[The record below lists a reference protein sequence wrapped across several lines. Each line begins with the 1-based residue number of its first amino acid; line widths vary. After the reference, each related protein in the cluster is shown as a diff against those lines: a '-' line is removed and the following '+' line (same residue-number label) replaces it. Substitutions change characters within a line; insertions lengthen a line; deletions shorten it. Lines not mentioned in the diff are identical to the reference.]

1 MTTSHN
7 QRDAARRGDRTQG
20 DTDDRAPLAVVGSQI
35 SQDEEL
41 FGRAF
46 DPWVVK
52 RFMAYL
58 APYRAQ
64 LLIGLG
70 CVLAFT
76 LTQLTLP
83 LLVRATIDHALAGGA
98 NDLSLLQIFVGAFLG
113 VVVLNYTAN
122 HFMETLIGRTAQ
134 RLLFD
139 LRRAMYAHLQIVSL
153 SFMDRTEVGRLMSR
167 LQGDVYAL
175 QEFLESSI
183 FAIGDLV
190 LLVGI
195 VIVLL
200 SLNPALGGL
209 TLSVLPLLFLVR
221 IVWLPLARKAF
232 MRAREA
238 SSTTNAALAENV
250 HGIRAIQEL
259 RREAVNFDLFEEKAR
274 ENLEAHLAASRYTN
288 VMVPIVDALTGSAMA
303 IVILIGGS
311 MVLDSSL
318 DVGVMVAFLFY
329 VQRFFDPIRS
339 LTLQYSIMQRAMAAG
354 QRIFEVMDVDVE
366 VEDAPDAEDPMEID
380 GAIEFR
386 DVTFGYVPGHPILKN
401 ITFQVKPGETV
412 ALVGPTGSGKTST
425 TALVHRFYDV
435 WEGEVLVGGRDVR
448 SVTQD
453 NLGRHIA
460 MVLQEP
466 FLFSATIA
474 ENIRYAKT
482 DATHAQV
489 VDAATA
495 VGAHEF
501 IERLEHGYE
510 TMLDQRGSNLSLGQR
525 QLISFARA
533 LLADA
538 KILVLDEATASI
550 DSYTELEIQR
560 ALARLLK
567 DRTAM
572 VIAHRLATIRGADR
586 IIVLEGGE
594 IVEQG
599 SHDDLM
605 ASGGLY
611 ARLYRMNYASFDD
624 IPADEVAKVIA
635 GGERET

>member
-1 MTTSHN
+1 MTTAQN
-7 QRDAARRGDRTQG
+7 QQDAARRGRAEEDRP
-20 DTDDRAPLAVVGSQI
+20 PLAVVGSQI

-52 RFMAYL
+52 RFMTYL
-58 APYRAQ
+58 TPYRRQ

-83 LLVRATIDHALAGGA
+83 LLVRATIDHALADGA
-98 NDLSLLQIFVGAFLG
+98 SDLSLLQIFVGAFLG
-113 VVVLNYTAN
+113 VVVLNYAAN

-139 LRRAMYAHLQIVSL
+139 LRRAMYAHLQVVSL

-200 SLNPALGGL
+200 SLDPVLGGL

-274 ENLEAHLAASRYTN
+274 ENLNAHLAASRYTN
-288 VMVPIVDALTGSAMA
+288 VMVPIVDTLTGSAMA

-311 MVLDSSL
+311 MVLDNTL

-354 QRIFEVMDVDVE
+354 QRIFEVMDVEVE
-366 VEDAPDAEDPMEID
+366 VEDAPDAEDPAEID

-386 DVTFGYVPGHPILKN
+386 NVTFGYEAGNPILRN
-401 ITFQVKPGETV
+401 ITFKVNPGETV

-435 WEGEVLVGGRDVR
+435 WEGQVLVGGRDVR

-453 NLGRHIA
+453 SLGRHIA

-466 FLFSATIA
+466 FLFSATIE

-482 DATHAQV
+482 GATRAQV
-489 VDAATA
+489 EDAAKA
-495 VGAHEF
+495 VGAHDF
-501 IERLEHGYE
+501 IMRLENGYE

-525 QLISFARA
+525 QLVSFARA
-533 LLADA
+533 LLADS

-567 DRTAM
+567 GRTAM

-599 SHDDLM
+599 SHDQLM

-624 IPADEVAKVIA
+624 IPADEVAKAIA
-635 GGERET
+635 SGERET

>member
-1 MTTSHN
+1 MTTAQN
-7 QRDAARRGDRTQG
+7 QRDAARRLEDERP
-20 DTDDRAPLAVVGSQI
+20 PLAVVGSQI
-35 SQDEEL
+35 SQDKEL

-52 RFMAYL
+52 RFMSYL
-58 APYRAQ
+58 APYRRA

-83 LLVRATIDHALAGGA
+83 LLVRAAIDNALVDGA
-98 NDLSLLQIFVGAFLG
+98 ADLDLLGAFVAIFLG
-113 VVVLNYTAN
+113 VVVMNYSAN
-122 HFMETLIGRTAQ
+122 HFMETLIGSTAQ

-139 LRRAMYAHLQIVSL
+139 LRRAMYAHLQVVSL

-195 VIVLL
+195 IIVLL
-200 SLNPALGGL
+200 TLDPILGAL

-221 IVWLPLARKAF
+221 IIWLPMARKAF
-232 MRAREA
+232 LRAREA

-259 RREAVNFDLFEEKAR
+259 RRETVNFDLFEVKAR
-274 ENLEAHLAASRYTN
+274 ENLNAHLMASRFTN
-288 VMVPIVDALTGSAMA
+288 VMVLIVDTLTGSAMA
-303 IVILIGGS
+303 IVILVGGS
-311 MVLDSSL
+311 MVLDAEL
-318 DVGVMVAFLFY
+318 DIGVMVAFLFY

-354 QRIFEVMDVDVE
+354 QRIFEVMDVEVD
-366 VEDAPDAEDPMEID
+366 VEDAPDATDPAEID

-386 DVTFGYVPGHPILKN
+386 NVTFGYVADTPVLKN
-401 ITFQVKPGETV
+401 ITFKVEPGETV

-435 WEGEVLVGGRDVR
+435 WDGEVLVGGRDVR
-448 SVTQD
+448 TVTQD
-453 NLGRHIA
+453 SLGRHIA

-466 FLFSATIA
+466 FLFSATIE

-482 DATHAQV
+482 DATRAQV
-489 VDAATA
+489 EEAAKA
-495 VGAHEF
+495 VGAHAF
-501 IERLEHGYE
+501 IGRLEDGYD
-510 TMLDQRGSNLSLGQR
+510 TMLDQRGANLSLGQR

-567 DRTAM
+567 GRTAM

-599 SHDDLM
+599 SHDQLM
-605 ASGGLY
+605 ASGWLY

-624 IPADEVAKVIA
+624 IPAEEIA
-635 GGERET
+635 TAIQAGDKET

>member
-1 MTTSHN
+1 MTTAHN
-7 QRDAARRGDRTQG
+7 QRDAARGSRSAQDRP
-20 DTDDRAPLAVVGSQI
+20 PLAVVGSQI

-46 DPWVVK
+46 DPWVIK
-52 RFMAYL
+52 RFMTYL
-58 APYRAQ
+58 APYRRQ

-83 LLVRATIDHALAGGA
+83 LLVRAAIDHALADGA
-98 NDLSLLQIFVGAFLG
+98 SDLSLLQIFVGAFFG
-113 VVVLNYTAN
+113 VVVLNYAAN

-139 LRRAMYAHLQIVSL
+139 LRRAMYAHLQVVSL

-195 VIVLL
+195 VVVLL
-200 SLNPALGGL
+200 SLDPALGGL

-259 RREAVNFDLFEEKAR
+259 RRESVNFDLFEEKAR
-274 ENLEAHLAASRYTN
+274 ENLNAHLAASRYTN
-288 VMVPIVDALTGSAMA
+288 VMVPIVDTLTGSAMA
-303 IVILIGGS
+303 IVILVGGS
-311 MVLDSSL
+311 MVLDSAL

-354 QRIFEVMDVDVE
+354 QRIFEVMDVEVE
-366 VEDAPDAEDPMEID
+366 VQDAPDAEDPKEID

-386 DVTFGYVPGHPILKN
+386 DVTFGYETGNPILRN
-401 ITFQVKPGETV
+401 ITFKVNPGETV

-435 WEGEVLVGGRDVR
+435 WDGQVLVGGRDVR

-453 NLGRHIA
+453 SLGRHIA

-466 FLFSATIA
+466 FLFSSTIE
-474 ENIRYAKT
+474 ENIRYART
-482 DATHAQV
+482 GATRAQV
-489 VDAATA
+489 EEAAIA
-495 VGAHEF
+495 VGAHDF
-501 IERLEHGYE
+501 IQRLEHGYD
-510 TMLDQRGSNLSLGQR
+510 TMLDQRGANLSLGQR

-599 SHDDLM
+599 SHAELM

-624 IPADEVAKVIA
+624 IPADEVAKAIA
-635 GGERET
+635 SGERET

>member
-1 MTTSHN
+1 MTATQN
-7 QRDAARRGDRTQG
+7 QQDTTRRDAGETERP
-20 DTDDRAPLAVVGSQI
+20 PLAVVGSQI

-58 APYRAQ
+58 APYKRQ

-83 LLVRATIDHALAGGA
+83 LLVRATIDHALADGA
-98 NDLSLLQIFVGAFLG
+98 NDLSLLQTFVIAFLG
-113 VVVLNYTAN
+113 VVVLNYAAN

-195 VIVLL
+195 VVVLL
-200 SLNPALGGL
+200 SLDPALGGL
-209 TLSVLPLLFLVR
+209 TLSVLPLLLLVR
-221 IVWLPLARKAF
+221 IIWLPLARKAF

-288 VMVPIVDALTGSAMA
+288 VMVPIVDTLTGSAMA
-303 IVILIGGS
+303 IVILVGGS
-311 MVLDSSL
+311 MVLDSTL

-354 QRIFEVMDVDVE
+354 QRIFEVMDVEVE
-366 VEDAPDAEDPMEID
+366 VQDAPDAEDPAEID

-386 DVTFGYVPGHPILKN
+386 DVTFGYEAGNPILRN
-401 ITFQVKPGETV
+401 ITFKVQPGETV

-435 WEGEVLVGGRDVR
+435 WEGQVMVGGRDVR

-453 NLGRHIA
+453 SLGRHIA

-466 FLFSATIA
+466 FLFSATIE

-482 DATHAQV
+482 GATRAQV
-489 VDAATA
+489 EDAATA

-501 IERLEHGYE
+501 IMRLENGYE

-599 SHDDLM
+599 SHDELM

-624 IPADEVAKVIA
+624 IPADEVAKAIA
-635 GGERET
+635 SGERET

>member
-1 MTTSHN
+1 MTTAQN
-7 QRDAARRGDRTQG
+7 QKDAARRGTEERP
-20 DTDDRAPLAVVGSQI
+20 PLAVVGSQI

-46 DPWVVK
+46 DAWVVK
-52 RFMAYL
+52 RFMVYL
-58 APYRAQ
+58 APYRRQ

-83 LLVRATIDHALAGGA
+83 LLVRATIDHALADGA
-98 NDLSLLQIFVGAFLG
+98 GDLDLLRTFVFAFLG

-122 HFMETLIGRTAQ
+122 HFMETMIGRTAQ

-139 LRRAMYAHLQIVSL
+139 LRQAMYAHLQVVSL

-195 VIVLL
+195 VVVLL
-200 SLNPALGGL
+200 SLDPALGGL
-209 TLSVLPLLFLVR
+209 TLSVLPLLLLVR
-221 IVWLPLARKAF
+221 IIWLPLARKAF

-259 RREAVNFDLFEEKAR
+259 RREGVNFDLFEEKAR
-274 ENLEAHLAASRYTN
+274 ENLNAHLHASRFTN
-288 VMVPIVDALTGSAMA
+288 VMVPIVDTLTGSAMA
-303 IVILIGGS
+303 IVILIGGN
-311 MVLDSSL
+311 MVLDSEL

-366 VEDAPDAEDPMEID
+366 VEDAPDAEDPAEID

-386 DVTFGYVPGHPILKN
+386 NVTFGYVKDNPILRN
-401 ITFQVKPGETV
+401 ITFKVEPGETV

-448 SVTQD
+448 SVTQN

-482 DATHAQV
+482 NATRA
-489 VDAATA
+489 DIEAAATA
-495 VGAHEF
+495 VGAHDF
-501 IERLEHGYE
+501 IQRLDQGYD

-533 LLADA
+533 LLADS

-560 ALARLLK
+560 ALERLLK
-567 DRTAM
+567 GRTAM

-586 IIVLEGGE
+586 IIVLEGGQ

-599 SHDDLM
+599 SHDQLM
-605 ASGGLY
+605 AMDGLY

-624 IPADEVAKVIA
+624 IPPDEIAKAIA
-635 GGERET
+635 SGEKET

>member
-1 MTTSHN
+1 MTTAQN
-7 QRDAARRGDRTQG
+7 QQDAARQDRE
-20 DTDDRAPLAVVGSQI
+20 DRPPLAVVGSQI

-46 DPWVVK
+46 DPWVIK

-58 APYRAQ
+58 APYRTQ

-83 LLVRATIDHALAGGA
+83 LLVRAAIDIALADGA
-98 NDLSLLQIFVGAFLG
+98 SDLSLLQIFVGAFLG
-113 VVVLNYTAN
+113 VVVLNYAAN

-139 LRRAMYAHLQIVSL
+139 LRRAMYAHLQVVSL

-195 VIVLL
+195 IIVLL
-200 SLNPALGGL
+200 SLDPVLGGL

-232 MRAREA
+232 LRAREA

-259 RREAVNFDLFEEKAR
+259 RREAVNFGLFEEKAR
-274 ENLEAHLAASRYTN
+274 ENLNAHLVASRFTN
-288 VMVPIVDALTGSAMA
+288 VMVPIVDTLTGSAMA
-303 IVILIGGS
+303 IVILVGGS
-311 MVLDSSL
+311 MVLDSTL

-366 VEDAPDAEDPMEID
+366 VEDAADAEDPAEID

-386 DVTFGYVPGHPILKN
+386 DVTFGYVPGNPVLKN
-401 ITFQVKPGETV
+401 ITFKVEPGETV

-435 WEGEVLVGGRDVR
+435 WQGEVLVGGRDVR
-448 SVTQD
+448 AVTQ
-453 NLGRHIA
+453 NSLGRHIA

-466 FLFSATIA
+466 FLFSATIE

-482 DATHAQV
+482 GATRAQV
-489 VDAATA
+489 EEAATA

-501 IERLEHGYE
+501 IMRLENGYE
-510 TMLDQRGSNLSLGQR
+510 TMLDQRGANLSLGQR

-560 ALARLLK
+560 ALSRLLK
-567 DRTAM
+567 GRTAM

-599 SHDDLM
+599 SHDQLM
-605 ASGGLY
+605 ASDGLY

-624 IPADEVAKVIA
+624 IPADEIA
-635 GGERET
+635 RAISAGERET

>member
-1 MTTSHN
+1 MTPVQN
-7 QRDAARRGDRTQG
+7 QQDTARRDCSGAETDRP
-20 DTDDRAPLAVVGSQI
+20 PLAVVGSQI

-46 DPWVVK
+46 DPWVIK
-52 RFMAYL
+52 RFMVYL
-58 APYRAQ
+58 APYKRQ

-83 LLVRATIDHALAGGA
+83 LLVRAAIDHALADGA
-98 NDLSLLQIFVGAFLG
+98 GDLDLLQIFVAAFLG
-113 VVVLNYTAN
+113 VVVLNYAAN
-122 HFMETLIGRTAQ
+122 HFMETLIGKTAQ

-139 LRRAMYAHLQIVSL
+139 LRRAMYAHLQVVSL

-167 LQGDVYAL
+167 LQGDVNAL

-190 LLVGI
+190 LLFGI
-195 VIVLL
+195 VAVLL
-200 SLNPALGGL
+200 SLDPALGGL
-209 TLSVLPLLFLVR
+209 TLSVLPLLLLVR
-221 IVWLPLARKAF
+221 IIWLPLARKAF

-259 RREAVNFDLFEEKAR
+259 RREAVNFELFEEKAR
-274 ENLEAHLAASRYTN
+274 ENLNAHLAASRYTN
-288 VMVPIVDALTGSAMA
+288 VMVPIVDTLTGSAMA

-311 MVLDSSL
+311 MVLDNAL

-354 QRIFEVMDVDVE
+354 QRIFEVMDVEVE
-366 VEDAPDAEDPMEID
+366 VQDAPDAKDPAEID

-386 DVTFGYVPGHPILKN
+386 DVTFGYERGNPVLRN
-401 ITFQVKPGETV
+401 ITFKVKPGETV

-448 SVTQD
+448 AVTQD
-453 NLGRHIA
+453 SLGRHIA

-466 FLFSATIA
+466 FLFSATIE
-474 ENIRYAKT
+474 ENIRYAQT
-482 DATHAQV
+482 GATREQV
-489 VDAATA
+489 EQAAKA

-501 IERLEHGYE
+501 ILRLDKGYD
-510 TMLDQRGSNLSLGQR
+510 TQLDQRGANLSLGQR

-567 DRTAM
+567 GRTAM

-599 SHDDLM
+599 SHDELM

-624 IPADEVAKVIA
+624 IPADEVAKAIA
-635 GGERET
+635 SGERET

>member
-7 QRDAARRGDRTQG
+7 QRDAARRSDRSQD
-20 DTDDRAPLAVVGSQI
+20 DTERAPLAVVGSQI

-52 RFMAYL
+52 RFMSYL
-58 APYRAQ
+58 APYRKQ

-83 LLVRATIDHALAGGA
+83 LLVRATIDHALADGA
-98 NDLSLLQIFVGAFLG
+98 SDLSLLHIFVGAFLG

-139 LRRAMYAHLQIVSL
+139 LRRAMYAHLQVVSL

-200 SLNPALGGL
+200 SLDPALGGL

-274 ENLEAHLAASRYTN
+274 ENLDAHLAASRYTN
-288 VMVPIVDALTGSAMA
+288 VMVPIVDTLTGSAMA
-303 IVILIGGS
+303 IVILIGGA

-366 VEDAPDAEDPMEID
+366 VEDAPDAEDPDEID

-386 DVTFGYVPGHPILKN
+386 DVTFGYVAGNPILRN
-401 ITFQVKPGETV
+401 ITFKVEPGETV

-435 WEGEVLVGGRDVR
+435 WEGEVLVGGRNVR
-448 SVTQD
+448 AVTQD
-453 NLGRHIA
+453 SLGRHIA

-466 FLFSATIA
+466 FLFSATIE

-482 DATHAQV
+482 DATRAQV
-489 VDAATA
+489 EEAATA

-501 IERLEHGYE
+501 IMRLENGYE

-560 ALARLLK
+560 ALSRLLK
-567 DRTAM
+567 GRTAM

-594 IVEQG
+594 IIEQG
-599 SHDDLM
+599 NHDQLM

-624 IPADEVAKVIA
+624 IPAEEVSKAIA
-635 GGERET
+635 GGQRET

>member
-1 MTTSHN
+1 MTASQN
-7 QRDAARRGDRTQG
+7 QHDAARRSDRTLNEA
-20 DTDDRAPLAVVGSQI
+20 DRPPLAVVGSQI

-58 APYRAQ
+58 TPYKRQ

-83 LLVRATIDHALAGGA
+83 LLVRAAIDHALTDGA
-98 NDLSLLQIFVGAFLG
+98 NDLTLLQTFVAAFFV
-113 VVVLNYTAN
+113 VVVLNYAAN
-122 HFMETLIGRTAQ
+122 HFMETLIGKTAQ

-139 LRRAMYAHLQIVSL
+139 LRRAMYAHLQVVSL

-195 VIVLL
+195 VVALL
-200 SLNPALGGL
+200 SLDPALGGL
-209 TLSVLPLLFLVR
+209 TLSVLPLLLLVR
-221 IVWLPLARKAF
+221 IIWLPLARKAF

-274 ENLEAHLAASRYTN
+274 ENLNAHLAASRYTN
-288 VMVPIVDALTGSAMA
+288 VMVPIVDTLTGSAMA
-303 IVILIGGS
+303 IVILVGGS
-311 MVLDSSL
+311 MVLDSTL

-366 VEDAPDAEDPMEID
+366 VQDAPDAEDPAEID

-386 DVTFGYVPGHPILKN
+386 DVTFGYERGNPILRN
-401 ITFQVKPGETV
+401 ITFKVEPGETV

-448 SVTQD
+448 AVTQD
-453 NLGRHIA
+453 SLGRHIA

-482 DATHAQV
+482 GATRAQV
-489 VDAATA
+489 EDAATA

-501 IERLEHGYE
+501 IMRLENGYE
-510 TMLDQRGSNLSLGQR
+510 TVLDQRGSNLSLGQR

-567 DRTAM
+567 GRTAM

-599 SHDDLM
+599 SHDELM
-605 ASGGLY
+605 ADGGLY

-635 GGERET
+635 SGERET